1 MRTRRH
7 CLLLFF
13 WLGMGSLSLAQDIHF
28 TQFNMSPMTLN
39 PANAGR
45 YEGTVRFGGIY
56 RNQWSS
62 VINNPYSTPS
72 AWIDAPI
79 IRGFRAKDWVGV
91 GLMLYQDRAGSAGLT
106 HGAFKFGATYH
117 FAFGKKGNTVL
128 SIGGHYG
135 FEQRRIDINR
145 LQFSDGFNNQGE
157 YVPALSMDNGRV
169 LGSAN
174 YNDIDLG
181 AVFFSRLNKTMD
193 FHIGFSIY
201 HFTRPNY
208 SLLSGGGGSGPG
220 PTPQQGFSRLPRR
233 YVTHG
238 QFNMAFG
245 ERVTFSPTF
254 LFQTMEGNDEIVVQG
269 MGSYLFDKEK
279 GITLRGGLGYR
290 LSDAVHV
297 LVGAQIKDLTIGA
310 AYDIN
315 ISDLSLVSNYR
326 GGFEIAANYIIKIYK
341 LPVKKP
347 KLLCPRF

>member
-1 MRTRRH
+1 MRLQPLPLSFA
-7 CLLLFF
+7 LLL
-13 WLGMGSLSLAQDIHF
+13 LANLTYAQDIHF

-45 YEGTVRFGGIY
+45 FEGTARIGGIY
-56 RNQWSS
+56 RSQWAS

-72 AWIDAPI
+72 AWVDAPI
-79 IRGFRAKDWVGV
+79 IRGFRRQDWVGV

-117 FAFGKKGNTVL
+117 FAFGKRGNTVL

-135 FEQRRIDINR
+135 GEQRRIDINR

-157 YVPALSMDNGRV
+157 YVPSLSMDNGRV
-169 LGSAN
+169 LGNAN

-181 AVFFSRLNKTMD
+181 AVFFSKLNKNMD
-193 FHIGFSIY
+193 FHVGFSIY

-208 SLLSGGGGSGPG
+208 SLIGSASGPG
-220 PTPQQGFSRLPRR
+220 PGPGPQQGFARLPRR

-238 QFNMAFG
+238 QFNMALSD
-245 ERVTFSPTF
+245 RTSFSPTF
-254 LFQTMEGNDEIVVQG
+254 LYQTMEGNDEIVVQG
-269 MGSYLFDKEK
+269 MAGYLLDKEK
-279 GITLRGGLGYR
+279 DITLRAGVGYR
-290 LSDAVHV
+290 LGDAVNL
-297 LVGAQIKDLTIGA
+297 LVGARVKDLTIGA

-326 GGFEIAANYIIKIYK
+326 GGFEIAANYVIKIYK
-341 LPVKKP
+341 PTVVKP
-347 KLLCPRF
+347 KVLCPRF